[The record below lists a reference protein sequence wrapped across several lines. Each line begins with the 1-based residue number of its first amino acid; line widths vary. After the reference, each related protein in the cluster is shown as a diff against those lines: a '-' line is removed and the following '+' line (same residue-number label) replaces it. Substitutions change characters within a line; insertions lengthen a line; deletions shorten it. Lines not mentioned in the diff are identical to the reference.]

1 MRNKNGTNRMTK
13 IGIIKKAKP
22 EIKKP
27 VPNGDLVN
35 LNLKI
40 GPKIRAGRK
49 RLGLSLEALAQKV
62 GVSKMTLQ
70 RIETGST
77 SPSIVV
83 LAQISSYLNKPLE
96 SLIKDGKA
104 EVFHLRKN
112 QQDALFNH
120 ERGFR
125 IIGPQGLI
133 SDRIT
138 LTYSEIEKGAAT
150 EPHTNQGHEWAYLIE
165 GSAVLEVGGDK
176 YVLESGDAVY
186 YDAHFSHSM
195 RVLDKIK
202 YVGLFLRD
210 E

>member
-1 MRNKNGTNRMTK
+1 MTK
-13 IGIIKKAKP
+13 IKAVRKP
-22 EIKKP
+22 KP
-27 VPNGDLVN
+27 NKDAAD

-40 GPKIRAGRK
+40 GPRIRAARK

-70 RIETGST
+70 RIETGLT

-96 SLIKDGKA
+96 SLIKDGRA

-112 QQDALFNH
+112 QQDSLFDH

-125 IIGPQGLI
+125 IISPQGLI

-138 LTYSEIEKGAAT
+138 LTYSEIEKDSVT
-150 EPHTNQGHEWAYLIE
+150 EPHTNPGYEWAYVIE
-165 GSAVLEVGGDK
+165 GNAVLEVNEEK
-176 YVLESGDAVY
+176 YLLESGDAVY
-186 YDAHFSHSM
+186 YDAHSVHSM
-195 RVLDKIK
+195 RVIDKIK

>member
-1 MRNKNGTNRMTK
+1 M
-13 IGIIKKAKP
+13 KKTGRVKKVKP
-22 EIKKP
+22 EVKKQTASNDP
-27 VPNGDLVN
+27 DH
-35 LNLKI
+35 LNLKV
-40 GPKIRAGRK
+40 GPRIRAERK
-49 RLGLSLEALAQKV
+49 RLGLSLEALAKKV

-70 RIETGST
+70 RIETDST
-77 SPSIVV
+77 SPSIVL
-83 LAQISSYLNKPLE
+83 LAQISSRLKKPLE
-96 SLIKDGKA
+96 SLIKDGKV
-104 EVFHLRKN
+104 EVFHLKKS

-138 LTYSEIEKGAAT
+138 LTYSEIEEDAVT
-150 EPHTNQGHEWAYLIE
+150 EPHTNEGYEWAYLIE
-165 GSAVLEVGGDK
+165 GSAVLEVRGEK
-176 YVLESGDAVY
+176 YLLESGDAVY

-195 RVLDKIK
+195 RVIDKIK